1 MVGVIP
7 ALQAPFRPGMFC
19 GRETQGGC
27 PYYRAAPP
35 GHQAEPDGGEPD
47 AGPNDEERGEA
58 PVPNQTPL
66 ARSSSSVSFTLEGL
80 RGFSAELSQWMSV
93 CGRLLGQCPD

>member
-1 MVGVIP
+1 MSPAPVGSPKSASRASQTEVLGGRQDNSP
-7 ALQAPFRPGMFC
+7 ASAAPPLPG
-19 GRETQGGC
+19 
-27 PYYRAAPP
+27 YYRAAPP

-66 ARSSSSVSFTLEGL
+66 AGSSSSVSFTLDDHARL
-80 RGFSAELSQWMSV
+80 RSN
-93 CGRLLGQCPD
+93 R